1 MGRYRPPQILPSAYI
16 TPEGYIAMQEEV
28 KNLWLRRR
36 DVVKAL
42 SEAAAEGDR
51 SENAEYIYRKKE
63 LGGIDYRI
71 RYATKRLPTLTIVEP
86 NTNNEKIFFGAW
98 VELEDENGE
107 TITHRIVGA
116 DEINPKLSYISLDSP
131 MSKSLLGKRVDDEI
145 SVQLPSGKVFYSI
158 ISIRY
163 K

>member
-16 TPEGYIAMQEEV
+16 TPEGYLALQEEL
-28 KNLWLRRR
+28 KALWLRRR

-71 RYATKRLPTLTIVEP
+71 RYVSKRLPTLTIVEP
-86 NTNNEKIFFGAW
+86 RIDNEKVYFGAW
-98 VELEDENGE
+98 VELEDEDGK
-107 TITHRIVGA
+107 TLTHRIVGA

-131 MSKSLLGKRVDDEI
+131 MSKALRGKRVDDEI
-145 SVQLPSGKVFYSI
+145 SLQLPSGKVFYSI

-163 K
+163 